1 MKLLL
6 QFFGNSH
13 RARLDEELSGCCCS
27 MNQRAQAD
35 EPSCHFRDVFWML
48 QRYEV
53 ISQVDDVGQDD
64 EFSDIDE
71 RLTGEDFP
79 QGHIITVLG
88 LSGIIIYDDNN
99 IVCHSAYFM

>member
-79 QGHIITVLG
+79 QGHIIKGSWAERHHYL
-88 LSGIIIYDDNN
+88 
-99 IVCHSAYFM
+99 